1 MKMHLGTRL
10 GIAFGL
16 ISCIVF
22 LSIGGLSYHN
32 MQQMVQQ
39 QQDEAL
45 ALRISRIEI
54 FLADQQSFQ
63 VLIEHPELY
72 ENMLGQEDNLLI
84 LKNAQN
90 TLIDINPL
98 NITIPLLDYH
108 TKLNYQNNK
117 IEQPTTR
124 LAFKQVKFNG
134 QSYQLIAGKQL
145 AAGQQ
150 VLKHY
155 LIKLVI
161 YTLLG
166 IILSTL
172 LAWLMGHYLLRSMR
186 QLIYATQQISVQQL
200 DQRIELPSR
209 TIEVL
214 QLTEAMNAMLD
225 RIQQGYEQLARFSED
240 ISHELRTPLNNLMG
254 QTQIA
259 LSKSRSR
266 DELEN
271 LLYSHLEEYERLT
284 QMIEN
289 MLFIARV
296 EHGHYQIE
304 KQTLELSQIIE
315 DLLAYF
321 EFLAEEKNM
330 SIYMDIPAQLNI
342 AAHPE
347 HLQRALANL
356 LSNAVQYGKENGEIR
371 ITAMTTENSC
381 RIDVL
386 TAGVHIAEQ
395 HLAHLFERFYQI
407 DSSRHQKA
415 QTGGL
420 GLAIVQSIMQ
430 LHQGEVQVNNH
441 PQGVVF
447 SLIFPA

>member
-1 MKMHLGTRL
+1 
-10 GIAFGL
+10 
-16 ISCIVF
+16 
-22 LSIGGLSYHN
+22 
-32 MQQMVQQ
+32 
-39 QQDEAL
+39 
-45 ALRISRIEI
+45 
-54 FLADQQSFQ
+54 
-63 VLIEHPELY
+63 
-72 ENMLGQEDNLLI
+72 
-84 LKNAQN
+84 
-90 TLIDINPL
+90 
-98 NITIPLLDYH
+98 
-108 TKLNYQNNK
+108 
-117 IEQPTTR
+117 
-124 LAFKQVKFNG
+124 
-134 QSYQLIAGKQL
+134 
-145 AAGQQ
+145 
-150 VLKHY
+150 
-155 LIKLVI
+155 
-161 YTLLG
+161 
-166 IILSTL
+166 
-172 LAWLMGHYLLRSMR
+172 
-186 QLIYATQQISVQQL
+186 
-200 DQRIELPSR
+200 
-209 TIEVL
+209 
-214 QLTEAMNAMLD
+214 MLD

-296 EHGHYQIE
+296 EHGQYQIE
-304 KQTLELSQIIE
+304 KQTLEPSQIIE

-321 EFLAEEKNM
+321 EFLAEEKNI
-330 SIYMDIPAQLNI
+330 SIYTDIPAQLNI

-347 HLQRALANL
+347 YLLRALANL

-371 ITAMTTENSC
+371 NTAMTTENSC

-386 TAGVHIAEQ
+386 TAGVQIPEQ
-395 HLAHLFERFYQI
+395 YLAHLFERFYQI
-407 DSSRHQKA
+407 ESSRHQKA

-447 SLIFPA
+447 SLIFPT

>member
-1 MKMHLGTRL
+1 M
-10 GIAFGL
+10 
-16 ISCIVF
+16 
-22 LSIGGLSYHN
+22 
-32 MQQMVQQ
+32 
-39 QQDEAL
+39 
-45 ALRISRIEI
+45 
-54 FLADQQSFQ
+54 
-63 VLIEHPELY
+63 
-72 ENMLGQEDNLLI
+72 
-84 LKNAQN
+84 
-90 TLIDINPL
+90 
-98 NITIPLLDYH
+98 DYH
-108 TKLNYQNNK
+108 TRLNYQNNK
-117 IEQPTTR
+117 LEQPTTR
-124 LAFKQVKFNG
+124 LAFKQVSFNG
-134 QSYQLIAGKQL
+134 QTYQLIAGKQL
-145 AAGQQ
+145 VAGQQ

-186 QLIYATQQISVQQL
+186 QLIYATQQINVQL

-209 TIEVL
+209 TIEVQ

-304 KQTLELSQIIE
+304 
-315 DLLAYF
+315 
-321 EFLAEEKNM
+321 N
-330 SIYMDIPAQLNI
+330 
-342 AAHPE
+342 
-347 HLQRALANL
+347 
-356 LSNAVQYGKENGEIR
+356 
-371 ITAMTTENSC
+371 
-381 RIDVL
+381 
-386 TAGVHIAEQ
+386 
-395 HLAHLFERFYQI
+395 
-407 DSSRHQKA
+407 RH
-415 QTGGL
+415 
-420 GLAIVQSIMQ
+420 
-430 LHQGEVQVNNH
+430 
-441 PQGVVF
+441 
-447 SLIFPA
+447 

>member
-1 MKMHLGTRL
+1 M
-10 GIAFGL
+10 
-16 ISCIVF
+16 
-22 LSIGGLSYHN
+22 N
-32 MQQMVQQ
+32 
-39 QQDEAL
+39 
-45 ALRISRIEI
+45 
-54 FLADQQSFQ
+54 
-63 VLIEHPELY
+63 
-72 ENMLGQEDNLLI
+72 
-84 LKNAQN
+84 
-90 TLIDINPL
+90 
-98 NITIPLLDYH
+98 
-108 TKLNYQNNK
+108 
-117 IEQPTTR
+117 
-124 LAFKQVKFNG
+124 FNG
-134 QSYQLIAGKQL
+134 QTYQLIAGKQL
-145 AAGQQ
+145 TAGQQ

-186 QLIYATQQISVQQL
+186 QLIYATQQINVQRL

-284 QMIEN
+284 QMIES

-330 SIYMDIPAQLNI
+330 SIYMDILAQLNI

-371 ITAMTTENSC
+371 ITATTTENSC

-395 HLAHLFERFYQI
+395 HLAHLFERFYQV

-447 SLIFPA
+447 SLIFPI

>member
-1 MKMHLGTRL
+1 M
-10 GIAFGL
+10 
-16 ISCIVF
+16 
-22 LSIGGLSYHN
+22 
-32 MQQMVQQ
+32 
-39 QQDEAL
+39 D
-45 ALRISRIEI
+45 
-54 FLADQQSFQ
+54 
-63 VLIEHPELY
+63 
-72 ENMLGQEDNLLI
+72 
-84 LKNAQN
+84 
-90 TLIDINPL
+90 
-98 NITIPLLDYH
+98 
-108 TKLNYQNNK
+108 
-117 IEQPTTR
+117 
-124 LAFKQVKFNG
+124 FNG
-134 QSYQLIAGKQL
+134 QTYQLIAGKQL
-145 AAGQQ
+145 IAGQQ

-172 LAWLMGHYLLRSMR
+172 LAWLMEHYLLRSMR

-200 DQRIELPSR
+200 DQRIELQSQ
-209 TIEVL
+209 TIEVQ

-330 SIYMDIPAQLNI
+330 SIYTDIPAQLNI
-342 AAHPE
+342 SAHPE

-386 TAGVHIAEQ
+386 TAGVHIGEQ
-395 HLAHLFERFYQI
+395 HLAHLFERFYQV

-420 GLAIVQSIMQ
+420 GLAIMQ

-441 PQGVVF
+441 LQGVVF
-447 SLIFPA
+447 SLIFPT